1 MFLLLPLGLAA
12 GLPPNYGT
20 GNVMFYQVNEGI
32 LNGVPGED
40 INAKAAWE
48 QNAYGQGAVIGV
60 IGDGCRTT
68 HHDFAGRVRTTRNF
82 DDGSEAVLTPQS
94 SLGTNILAVAGAGA
108 DAYGT
113 VGIAQQAELNYY
125 VSSGLRDAVTHA
137 GASDSVTVLPLRF
150 LEQSDELTAALAQGS
165 SVFVAPAGDKAA
177 QGQDASSNW
186 FARDPDVVVVG
197 SSTLRGAAADY
208 SNAGSNVVVNAPTS
222 GHQYQLGRLSEWPKL
237 RLAGAY
243 DDDEVDVVVADTS
256 IAAGE
261 VAGVIAMMK
270 GVNPG
275 LTRRDVNLILAL
287 TATVND
293 RSNGE
298 WIRNAA
304 GNWWHPQL
312 GYGRVDAG
320 LAVQAAREW
329 SPLSE
334 RTKVTTPAQQVNAG
348 EEEQVL
354 QFSVGACGD
363 IEFVTLKF
371 DPTRK
376 NMRGV
381 KVTVRSASG
390 TQIEVIRPTN
400 SNNLISEIVIRGFL
414 GEQSEGTWTVE
425 IQNFLPTPMTF
436 SEVTLTVYGTSSQL
450 PLYSRRMASSSEIVD
465 YDQPSVVQI
474 SVPSSWTCG
483 TTLPVTLTGSSP
495 LRSSGPYGV
504 YLTNTQSGKRIPVG
518 EIEWRRSGS
527 RSELS
532 LPCFSLSGSQTYTL
546 AVQFEPFNWTVTGS
560 FSTSSAP
567 APGINTPTLD
577 STGVTISWVSAGHVA
592 PSRRVYIQV
601 TDKQTS
607 TVLYSNYT
615 YNTGSHRATF
625 SSSTSGNLKI
635 IVDQGSTLIWDDGF
649 VPTLKPT
656 ATPAPTPTRRPTTA
670 TSTPPSHRPTPTS
683 APTQRPTATHPVTA
697 APSEEPAKSGGGL
710 STSGKVAIGL
720 TVVLIIT
727 AIAAGVAIFFL
738 RRMNHGWKSSSALTE
753 ALAV

>member
-1 MFLLLPLGLAA
+1 MFLLLLGLAT

-20 GNVMFYQVNEGI
+20 GNIMFYQVNEGV
-32 LNGVPGED
+32 LNGIPGED

-48 QNAYGQGAVIGV
+48 QNAHGQGAVIGV
-60 IGDGCRTT
+60 IGDGCRAT
-68 HHDFAGRVRTTRNF
+68 HHDFTGRVRSTRNF
-82 DDGSEAVLTPQS
+82 DDGTDSVLTAQS
-94 SLGTNILAVAGAGA
+94 SLGTNILAVAGAGS

-113 VGIAQQAELNYY
+113 VGIAQQAQLSYY
-125 VSSGLRDAVTHA
+125 VSTGDLREAVTHA
-137 GASDSVTVLPLRF
+137 GTSDSVTVLPLRF
-150 LEQSDELTAALAQGS
+150 LEQSDELTQALAQGS

-197 SSTLRGAAADY
+197 SSTLRGAVADY

-261 VAGVIAMMK
+261 VAGVVAMMK
-270 GVNPG
+270 GVNSG
-275 LTRRDVNLILAL
+275 LSRRDVNLILAL

-312 GYGRVDAG
+312 GFGRVDAG
-320 LAVQAAREW
+320 LAVQAARDW

-354 QFSVGACGD
+354 QFSVGDCGD
-363 IEFVTLKF
+363 IEYVTLKL
-371 DPTRK
+371 DPARK
-376 NMRGV
+376 SMRGI
-381 KVTVRSASG
+381 KVIVRSASG

-400 SNNLISEIVIRGFL
+400 YNNLISEIVIRGFL

-436 SEVTLTVYGTSSQL
+436 SEVTLTVYGTASQL
-450 PLYSRRMASSSEIVD
+450 PVYSRRMASNPEIVD
-465 YDQPSVVQI
+465 YDQTSLVQI

-483 TTLPVTLTGSSP
+483 TTLPVTLSGGPP

-504 YLTNTQSGKRIPVG
+504 YLANTQSGKRFPVG
-518 EIEWRRSGS
+518 EIQWTGS
-527 RSELS
+527 RADLN
-532 LPCFSLSGSQTYTL
+532 LPCFSLQGSQSYKL
-546 AVQFEPFNWTVTGS
+546 AFQFEPFNWTVTGS

-577 STGVTISWVSAGHVA
+577 STGATISWVSAGHVA

-615 YNTGSHRATF
+615 YNTGSHHATF

-635 IVDQGSTLIWDDGF
+635 IVDQGSTLIWDNGF

-670 TSTPPSHRPTPTS
+670 TSTPPSHRPTRTT
-683 APTQRPTATHPVTA
+683 APTQRPTSTHAPTD

-710 STSGKVAIGL
+710 STSAKVAIGL
-720 TVVLIIT
+720 TIVLIIT
-727 AIAAGVAIFFL
+727 AVAAVVAIFFL
-738 RRMNHGWKSSSALTE
+738 RRMNHGWKSNSALTE